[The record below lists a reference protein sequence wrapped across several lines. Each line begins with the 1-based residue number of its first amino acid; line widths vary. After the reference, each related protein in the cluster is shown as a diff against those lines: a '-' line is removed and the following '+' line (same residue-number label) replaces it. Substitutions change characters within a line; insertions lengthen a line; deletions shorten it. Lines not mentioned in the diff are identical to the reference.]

1 MNKLQQYQ
9 LLSAI
14 AAVAILLSGCG
25 DSHPKRVPVSG
36 RVLIDGKPVETGYIQ
51 LVPAEDCP
59 ATGTLGRGGRFTL
72 TTFDEGDGCVL
83 GQHRVAVT
91 AREQKG
97 LKSVLWLCRK
107 NTPIPR
113 LRV

>member
-51 LVPAEDCP
+51 LVPAE
-59 ATGTLGRGGRFTL
+59 GSSR
-72 TTFDEGDGCVL
+72 
-83 GQHRVAVT
+83 HRHS
-91 AREQKG
+91 R
-97 LKSVLWLCRK
+97 
-107 NTPIPR
+107 PR
-113 LRV
+113 RPLYAYHL